1 MTALPMLGDLAVCT
15 CRPVPV
21 CRFEREAL
29 VSVEYRHQRT
39 QGCTRPSEPGDVKTW
54 RKS

>member
-1 MTALPMLGDLAVCT
+1 MTTEPAVCT

-21 CRFEREAL
+21 AHFVREAL
-29 VSVEYRHQRT
+29 VSVEYRHQRA
-39 QGCTRPSEPGDVKTW
+39 QGCTRPSEPVNVKTW